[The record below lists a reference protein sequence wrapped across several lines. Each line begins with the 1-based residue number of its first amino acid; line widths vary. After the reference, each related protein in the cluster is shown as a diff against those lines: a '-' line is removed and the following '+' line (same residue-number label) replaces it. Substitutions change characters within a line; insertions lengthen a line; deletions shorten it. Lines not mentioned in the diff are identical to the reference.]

1 MGFKDP
7 HFDVCIITT
16 RAFHFRRVG
25 SPLAITRSLIS
36 PGYPDFC
43 LGGRCLNLKTI
54 PFHQEF
60 ILVIGIFHNGPI
72 RKLGKAILAHRFF
85 HNSTFTRSLDGR

>member
-1 MGFKDP
+1 MIRKRTRAKSQTHLSLIRPLLLMGFKDP

-16 RAFHFRRVG
+16 RAFRRVG
-25 SPLAITRSLIS
+25 STFAITRSLIS

-60 ILVIGIFHNGPI
+60 ILVIGI
-72 RKLGKAILAHRFF
+72 
-85 HNSTFTRSLDGR
+85 